1 MNYIQKYNMQVSK
14 RNGKTQEVSFDKVKN
29 RIKYLCEGLN
39 IDPIIIAQKVC
50 SRIYNGVKTSELD
63 ELAAQLCTSMSTE
76 NIDYGILGSRI
87 IISNSHKNTSPSFS
101 EKIFDLYNNKDIH
114 GKHHL

>member
-1 MNYIQKYNMQVSK
+1 M
-14 RNGKTQEVSFDKVKN
+14 
-29 RIKYLCEGLN
+29 
-39 IDPIIIAQKVC
+39 C

-114 GKHHL
+114 GKHSPLIAEDVYQIVINNKEKLNDVVDYQRDYNFNYFYIKH